1 MSNFITLANASQ
13 MTTTFRQNREAILA
27 SNYQNQDILPI
38 CETFEKSHIEAILAQ
53 TGCVGM
59 RMYPGMGTDLK
70 MHAIFVGV
78 NENDEDM
85 IQVPNQTLTE
95 DDDDGILVQG
105 GVRCPEIC
113 PPESDLNN

>member
-13 MTTTFRQNREAILA
+13 MTATFRQNRETILD

-38 CETFEKSHIEAILAQ
+38 SETFEKSHIESILAQ
-53 TGCVGM
+53 TGCVGL

-70 MHAIFVGV
+70 THAIFVGV

>member
-13 MTTTFRQNREAILA
+13 MTATFRQNREAVLD
-27 SNYQNQDILPI
+27 SNYQNQDILPKS
-38 CETFEKSHIEAILAQ
+38 ETFDRADLESILAQ
-53 TGCVGM
+53 TGCVRIRIYYGM
-59 RMYPGMGTDLK
+59 ETNLK

-85 IQVPNQTLTE
+85 ILVPNQSLTE
-95 DDDDGILVQG
+95 ADDEGLLLQG

-113 PPESDLNN
+113 PPESELND